1 MGEHSNDI
9 TQEMALLH
17 TLSGADYARQVERIA
32 MRNEFYPL
40 KGEHDIFVCGGE
52 RDCDYNNLL
61 NAARKAVEHGYT
73 VFLLPNPS
81 GTRSADIILK
91 KKNIYRMCEDHYRK
105 VFRRKQVSWVYRAD
119 KLRSS
124 QCT

>member
-40 KGEHDIFVCGGE
+40 QGENGIYACGGE
-52 RDCDYNNLL
+52 RDKDFSNW
-61 NAARKAVEHGYT
+61 
-73 VFLLPNPS
+73 P
-81 GTRSADIILK
+81 
-91 KKNIYRMCEDHYRK
+91 
-105 VFRRKQVSWVYRAD
+105 
-119 KLRSS
+119 
-124 QCT
+124 